1 MVGKWEGGE
10 ANQMPLPKDHITDQE
25 LLLEADGELSPKR
38 AAQIRGHLAHC
49 WSCRSRKAELERTV
63 TDFVQGPYQSLN
75 DQIPSGKG
83 PRALLKAKLTEAAA
97 QEQTQPLV
105 RFWSTF
111 LLPYR
116 TAWIGALLLLIS
128 LSALFLLLPFR
139 KSVQSVSEGPEP
151 NAAWTP
157 GAVQLVSREVVCSA
171 SEDKESHPIAASTAQ
186 EVFHRYGIHE
196 PDPRAYEV
204 DYLIPL
210 DLGGSEDR
218 RNLWPQPYTTGMWNS
233 HVKDALEDR
242 LRSLVCQGKLDL
254 ATAQRDL
261 AHDWIAAYKKYFQT
275 NKPLL
280 THVAFVKDP
289 AWE

>member
-1 MVGKWEGGE
+1 M
-10 ANQMPLPKDHITDQE
+10 QLPKGHISDRE
-25 LLLEADGELSPKR
+25 LLLDSDGEVSPKR
-38 AAQIRGHLAHC
+38 AIQIQDHLAHC
-49 WSCRSRKAELERTV
+49 WSCRSRKAEFEQAV
-63 TDFVQGPYQSLN
+63 ASFIQGPYQSLN
-75 DQIPSGKG
+75 DQIPSEKG
-83 PRALLKAKLTEAAA
+83 PRALLKARLTEAAA
-97 QEQTQPLV
+97 QERTHPLY
-105 RFWSTF
+105 RLRSIF

-116 TAWIGALLLLIS
+116 TASISAMLLLVTSTALFVM
-128 LSALFLLLPFR
+128 LSARLANHH
-139 KSVQSVSEGPEP
+139 VSEGPEP

-171 SEDKESHPIAASTAQ
+171 SEEAELRPITASAAQ
-186 EVFHRYGIHE
+186 EVFNRYGIHE
-196 PDPRAYEV
+196 PEPLTYEV

-210 DLGGSEDR
+210 ELGGSEDPH
-218 RNLWPQPYTTGMWNS
+218 NLWPQPYSAGIWNS

-261 AHDWIAAYKKYFQT
+261 ARDWIAAYKKYFRT

-280 THVAFVKDP
+280 THGGFIKDP